1 MNSDH
6 PENAVN
12 APITPDGRLRRL
24 KVLLEVSRELL
35 RRARGTAGDFPAHNQ
50 WICNRNAWLRMHEML
65 IKQPSLRWSSQQPNV
80 TNTPKTTPQD
90 SQGGEPLRASQTH
103 EEAVQGL
110 ETLLQ
115 ASSELL
121 RAVEPAESGASLWA
135 SLRKATLRLIE
146 LELDPGAAPTGRAP
160 REPNVQGVRPESTP
174 V

>member
-65 IKQPSLRWSSQQPNV
+65 IKQPSLV
-80 TNTPKTTPQD
+80 Y
-90 SQGGEPLRASQTH
+90 
-103 EEAVQGL
+103 
-110 ETLLQ
+110 
-115 ASSELL
+115 
-121 RAVEPAESGASLWA
+121 
-135 SLRKATLRLIE
+135 ATYKKL
-146 LELDPGAAPTGRAP
+146 
-160 REPNVQGVRPESTP
+160 
-174 V
+174 